1 MAVLMD
7 IYSHLCLTD
16 VSVKTTLIQSGPRP
30 FKLNCTKPW
39 EYIPNDPDTGSRANI
54 VSDILI
60 DTRVLATSDKLTS
73 CTWIMPRF
81 SRPGL
86 RNAVRSLVPALLAH
100 T

>member
-1 MAVLMD
+1 MD

-16 VSVKTTLIQSGPRP
+16 VSVETALIQSGPRP
-30 FKLNCTKPW
+30 FKLHCAKPW
-39 EYIPNDPDTGSRANI
+39 GYIPNDPDTGLRANI

-60 DTRVLATSDKLTS
+60 DTRVLSTSDKLTS
-73 CTWIMPRF
+73 FTWLMPGF

-86 RNAVRSLVPALLAH
+86 RNVARSLVPALLAH